1 MWPPLSGLNVRS
13 QAGGGGEG
21 GGGEGAGGARPVSEL
36 ERPFGLPRRLRLDAL
51 ARRRGRVLRAR
62 SDRYLH
68 TLYTVAVF
76 YALPVVQFV
85 AAFQILMNVSGSL
98 DICYYNFLCAHP
110 AGALA
115 DFNHEYGIPAHYGML
130 GALGAGMMVVALL
143 SASYHV
149 CPNRLNFQFEPKFV
163 FLTRAGG
170 EIWASRVMRQLPPV
184 RAAPPAPGPWWA
196 GGHRP
201 QLTSFVADVAFM
213 YVLAVLSMVKIY
225 QARHPDVNARAHATF
240 GVLALLIALV
250 VWGVLGG
257 GALFWGAATVL
268 HVFSV
273 LLLSL
278 RIYYRWRRAGC
289 GGCRAGAGAG
299 RRRGRGGPAQ
309 ARPLYAARL
318 VLLLIAN
325 AVNWGF
331 ALYG

>member
-149 CPNRLNFQFEPKFV
+149 CPNRLNFQF
-163 FLTRAGG
+163 
-170 EIWASRVMRQLPPV
+170 
-184 RAAPPAPGPWWA
+184 
-196 GGHRP
+196 
-201 QLTSFVADVAFM
+201 DVAFM